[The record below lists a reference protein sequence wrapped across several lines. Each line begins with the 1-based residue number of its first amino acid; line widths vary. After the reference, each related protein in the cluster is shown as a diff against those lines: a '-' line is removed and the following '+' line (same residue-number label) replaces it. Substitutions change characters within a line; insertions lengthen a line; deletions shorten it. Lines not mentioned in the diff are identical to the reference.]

1 MKFDSYSFR
10 QLWCA
15 VRFWRNQPY
24 YLDKMTEIHS
34 LMINNKFV
42 HAADQIR
49 DLKEHFNRWNADD
62 PALLDQLVVSLEELK
77 EDS

>member
-1 MKFDSYSFR
+1 
-10 QLWCA
+10 
-15 VRFWRNQPY
+15 
-24 YLDKMTEIHS
+24 MTEIHS